1 MEDFHIEIVTG
12 MGAGASAITVPIE
25 RFTLVGATTRT
36 GQLTSPLLS
45 RFGIVERLD
54 FYAPAEL
61 ATIVKRSAKLLDLVC
76 TDDGAEELGR
86 RARGTPRIANR
97 LLRRVHDFALVRGD
111 GRVTREAA
119 DYALKRLGVDGLGL
133 DEGDRR
139 FLRAILER
147 FDGGPV
153 GIESLAA
160 ALAEDRDT
168 LEYVHEP
175 YLIQEGF
182 LVRTPRGRVASAQAF
197 EHLKVPMPK
206 RNGQGS
212 LF

>member
-1 MEDFHIEIVTG
+1 
-12 MGAGASAITVPIE
+12 VPPRRE
-25 RFTLVGATTRT
+25 QRATWPVARCVGP
-36 GQLTSPLLS
+36 TSTANPS
-45 RFGIVERLD
+45 QHRC
-54 FYAPAEL
+54 
-61 ATIVKRSAKLLDLVC
+61 SDL
-76 TDDGAEELGR
+76 
-86 RARGTPRIANR
+86 
-97 LLRRVHDFALVRGD
+97 LLRRVH
-111 GRVTREAA
+111 
-119 DYALKRLGVDGLGL
+119 DYALKRLGGDSLGL
-133 DEGDRR
+133 DEGGRR